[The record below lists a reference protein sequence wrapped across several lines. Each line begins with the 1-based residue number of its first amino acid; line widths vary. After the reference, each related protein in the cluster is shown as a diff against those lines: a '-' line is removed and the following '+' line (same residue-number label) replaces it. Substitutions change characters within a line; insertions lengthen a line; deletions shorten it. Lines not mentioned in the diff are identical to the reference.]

1 MGNVLTPT
9 KPLKEIIRENQ
20 RMIKKSIRELEREIR
35 DCEKNEKKLN
45 TDVRKAIKENQTG
58 AARVMV
64 KDLVRTKKTITKFI
78 ELKTHL
84 NAVSLKMQTVKST
97 QAMADAMKG
106 VTKALISTNKQID
119 LPSLNKIMAEFM
131 KENEKNEIMQ
141 EMIGDSIDD
150 AMEVEGSS
158 EEEELIFNQIL
169 DEVGAKSTDAVPEAP
184 KQSLVQNAEPAA
196 RDQVQSDLENR
207 LNDL

>member
-1 MGNVLTPT
+1 
-9 KPLKEIIRENQ
+9 
-20 RMIKKSIRELEREIR
+20 
-35 DCEKNEKKLN
+35 
-45 TDVRKAIKENQTG
+45 
-58 AARVMV
+58 
-64 KDLVRTKKTITKFI
+64 
-78 ELKTHL
+78 
-84 NAVSLKMQTVKST
+84 
-97 QAMADAMKG
+97 MADAMKG

-184 KQSLVQNAEPAA
+184 KQSLAQNAEPASK
-196 RDQVQSDLENR
+196 DQVQSDLENR
-207 LNDL
+207 LNE